1 MNKINQYSPLALAFL
16 GDSVYEVLVREHILQ
31 IANMPVAKLHKIKVN
46 RVCAE
51 YQSRAL
57 EKIMPLLNEQEITF
71 VKRGR
76 NATGNTVP
84 KHSNTADY
92 RRATALECLFGYLH
106 LSDQMER
113 ISQLFEIIWNME
125 EVIIP

>member
-31 IANMPVAKLHKIKVN
+31 VANMPVAKLHKIKIN

-57 EKIMPLLNEQEITF
+57 EKVMPMLNEEEISF
-71 VKRGR
+71 V
-76 NATGNTVP
+76 

-106 LSDQMER
+106 LSGQTER